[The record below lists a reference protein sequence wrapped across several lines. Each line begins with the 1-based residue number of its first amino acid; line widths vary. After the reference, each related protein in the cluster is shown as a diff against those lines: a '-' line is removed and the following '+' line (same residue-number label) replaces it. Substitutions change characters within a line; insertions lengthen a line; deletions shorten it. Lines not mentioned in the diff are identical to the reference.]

1 MQTSASEARGTIVKL
16 NAANILTLIR
26 IAAIP
31 VVVIC
36 FFSPLPYARPIAGI
50 VFGIAAITDLFD
62 GYVARRYQQVSRFGE
77 FLDPVADKL
86 MVAIVLVLLVQQD
99 PDWYV
104 DIIAII
110 IIGRE
115 ITISALRE
123 WMATIGERANVAV
136 SWGGKVKTT
145 LQMFGIAFMVYEEP
159 ILGIDIYGAGFLLLL
174 AAVGMT
180 LWSMFVYLRA
190 AWPAMQHDK

>member
-1 MQTSASEARGTIVKL
+1 VKL

-31 VVVIC
+31 AVVIC
-36 FFSPLPYARPIAGI
+36 FYSSLPYARPIAGVI
-50 VFGIAAITDLFD
+50 FGIAAITDLFD

-86 MVAIVLVLLVQQD
+86 MVTVVLVLLVQQD
-99 PDWYV
+99 PESYV

-123 WMATIGERANVAV
+123 WMATIGERTNVAV
-136 SWGGKVKTT
+136 SWGGKIKTT
-145 LQMFGIAFMVYEEP
+145 LQMFGISFMVYEDH
-159 ILGIDIYGAGFLLLL
+159 LFGIDIYGIGFLLLL

-180 LWSMFVYLRA
+180 IWSMFVYLRA
-190 AWPAMQHDK
+190 AWPAMQHDE

>member
-1 MQTSASEARGTIVKL
+1 
-16 NAANILTLIR
+16 
-26 IAAIP
+26 
-31 VVVIC
+31 
-36 FFSPLPYARPIAGI
+36 LPYARPIAGI
-50 VFGIAAITDLFD
+50 VFGIAAITDLID
-62 GYVARRYQQVSRFGE
+62 GYVARRFKQVSRFGE

-86 MVAIVLVLLVQQD
+86 MVATVLVLLVQQN
-99 PDWYV
+99 PNSFV

-115 ITISALRE
+115 ITVSALRE

-145 LQMFGIAFMVYEEP
+145 LQMFGIAFMVYELP
-159 ILGIDIYGAGFLLLL
+159 IFGIDVYGIGFVLLL

-190 AWPAMQHDK
+190 AWPSMQSGQ

>member
-1 MQTSASEARGTIVKL
+1 VKL

-31 VVVIC
+31 VIVIC
-36 FFSPLPYARPIAGI
+36 FYSPHPYARPVAGI
-50 VFGIAAITDLFD
+50 VFGIAAITDLID
-62 GYVARRYQQVSRFGE
+62 GYVARRFQLVSRFGE

-86 MVAIVLVLLVQQD
+86 IVTIVLVLLVQQS
-99 PDWYV
+99 PGWYV
-104 DIIAII
+104 DVIAII
-110 IIGRE
+110 IVGRE

-136 SWGGKVKTT
+136 SWGGKIKTT
-145 LQMFGIAFMVYEEP
+145 LQMFGIAFMVYEQS
-159 ILGIDIYGAGFLLLL
+159 ILGFDVYVVGFVFLL

-180 LWSMFVYLRA
+180 LWSMYIYLRA
-190 AWPAMQHDK
+190 AWPAMQSGQ

>member
-1 MQTSASEARGTIVKL
+1 VKL
-16 NAANILTLIR
+16 NAANILTLVR

-36 FFSPLPYARPIAGI
+36 FFSTLPYARPIAGI
-50 VFGIAAITDLFD
+50 VFGIAAITDLID
-62 GYVARRYQQVSRFGE
+62 GYVARRFKQVSRFGE

-86 MVAIVLVLLVQQD
+86 MVATVLVLLVQQN
-99 PDWYV
+99 PNSFV

-115 ITISALRE
+115 ITVSALRE

-145 LQMFGIAFMVYEEP
+145 LQMFGIAFMVYELP
-159 ILGIDIYGAGFLLLL
+159 IFGIDVYGIGFVLLL

-190 AWPAMQHDK
+190 AWPSMQSGQ

>member
-1 MQTSASEARGTIVKL
+1 MKL

-31 VVVIC
+31 VIVIC
-36 FFSPLPYARPIAGI
+36 FYSPHPYARPVAGI
-50 VFGIAAITDLFD
+50 VFGIAAITDLID
-62 GYVARRYQQVSRFGE
+62 GYVARRFQLVSRFGE

-86 MVAIVLVLLVQQD
+86 IVTIVLVLLVQQD

-110 IIGRE
+110 IVGRE

-123 WMATIGERANVAV
+123 WMAIIGERSNVAV
-136 SWGGKVKTT
+136 SWGGKIKTT
-145 LQMFGIAFMVYEEP
+145 LQMFGIAFMVYEQP
-159 ILGIDIYGAGFLLLL
+159 ILGVDVYIIGFVLLLG
-174 AAVGMT
+174 AVGMT
-180 LWSMFVYLRA
+180 LWSMFIYLRA
-190 AWPAMQHDK
+190 AWPAMQSGQ

>member
-1 MQTSASEARGTIVKL
+1 MQTSASEAKGTMVKL

-136 SWGGKVKTT
+136 SWGGKIKTT

-159 ILGIDIYGAGFLLLL
+159 ILGIDIYAVGFLLLL

>member
-1 MQTSASEARGTIVKL
+1 MKL
-16 NAANILTLIR
+16 NTANILTLIR

-31 VVVIC
+31 VIVVC
-36 FFSPLPYARPIAGI
+36 FYSPHPYARPVAGI
-50 VFGIAAITDLFD
+50 VFGIAAITDLID
-62 GYVARRYQQVSRFGE
+62 GYVARRFQQVSRFGE

-86 MVAIVLVLLVQQD
+86 IVTIVLVLLVQQD

-104 DIIAII
+104 DMIAII
-110 IIGRE
+110 IVGRE

-123 WMATIGERANVAV
+123 WMAIIGERANVAV
-136 SWGGKVKTT
+136 SWGGKIKTT
-145 LQMFGIAFMVYEEP
+145 LQMFGIAFMVYEQP
-159 ILGIDIYGAGFLLLL
+159 ILGFDIYISGFVLLL

-190 AWPAMQHDK
+190 AWPAMQRGQ

>member
-1 MQTSASEARGTIVKL
+1 MKL
-16 NAANILTLIR
+16 NAANILTLVR

-31 VVVIC
+31 VIVIC
-36 FFSPLPYARPIAGI
+36 FYVSSPYARPVAGI
-50 VFGIAAITDLFD
+50 VFGLAAITDLID
-62 GYVARRYQQVSRFGE
+62 GYIARRYQLVSRFGE

-86 MVAIVLVLLVQQD
+86 IVAIVIVLLVQQD

-145 LQMFGIAFMVYEEP
+145 LQMFGIAFMVYEVP
-159 ILGIDIYGAGFLLLL
+159 IFGVPVYELGFVLLLG
-174 AAVGMT
+174 AVGMT

-190 AWPAMQHDK
+190 AWPALQGGQ

>member
-1 MQTSASEARGTIVKL
+1 VKL

-31 VVVIC
+31 VIVIC
-36 FFSPLPYARPIAGI
+36 FYSPHPYARPLAGI
-50 VFGIAAITDLFD
+50 VFGIAAITDLID
-62 GYVARRYQQVSRFGE
+62 GYVARRFQLVSRFGE

-86 MVAIVLVLLVQQD
+86 IVAIVLVLLVQQD

-110 IIGRE
+110 IVGRE

-123 WMATIGERANVAV
+123 WMATIGERSNVAV
-136 SWGGKVKTT
+136 SWGGKIKTT
-145 LQMFGIAFMVYEEP
+145 LQMFGIAFMVYEQP
-159 ILGIDIYGAGFLLLL
+159 ILGIDVYIIGFVLLL

-190 AWPAMQHDK
+190 AWPAMQSGQ

>member
-1 MQTSASEARGTIVKL
+1 MSASEAKGTILKL
-16 NAANILTLIR
+16 NAANVLTLIR

-31 VVVIC
+31 VVVVC
-36 FFSPLPYARPIAGI
+36 FFSPLPNARPIAGI

-159 ILGIDIYGAGFLLLL
+159 ILGIDIYSAGFLLLL

>member
-1 MQTSASEARGTIVKL
+1 MIL
-16 NAANILTLIR
+16 NTANILTLVR
-26 IAAIP
+26 IGAIP
-31 VVVIC
+31 IVVIC
-36 FFSPLPYARPIAGI
+36 FYSPMPYARPIAGI
-50 VFGIAAITDLFD
+50 IFGIAAVTDLFD
-62 GYVARRYQQVSRFGE
+62 GYVARRFKQVSRFGE

-86 MVAIVLVLLVQQD
+86 MVAIVMILLVQQD

-123 WMATIGERANVAV
+123 WMAIIGERTNVAV
-136 SWGGKVKTT
+136 SWGGKIKTT

-159 ILGIDIYGAGFLLLL
+159 LFGYDIYSIGFLLLL
-174 AAVGMT
+174 GAVGMT
-180 LWSMFVYLRA
+180 IWSMFVYLRA
-190 AWPAMQHDK
+190 AWPAMQHEG